1 MRVQLRSP
9 VSTPVKAAV
18 KKFIKLPPPTFQ
30 GFKGSR
36 GQVSEYPH
44 QREEE
49 TPRKPL
55 RLSGFHLNTST
66 PRETK
71 LPKITKMPPEEIVV
85 VHS

>member
-1 MRVQLRSP
+1 MRIQLRSP

-55 RLSGFHLNTST
+55 RSPGDHPPTRT
-66 PRETK
+66 PRELKQPKSTK
-71 LPKITKMPPEEIVV
+71 LPTEEIVF